1 MRESKTSVPTASHNQ
16 RTNRVQNRHAI
27 NDWWR
32 LFFDSEYTCG
42 LRNVATIKQISD
54 DSKLCVDETA
64 WLWRYVKLSTLFLH
78 LSGTVYVP
86 TIAQLKRSDPKEGL
100 AAVDAEWRFGY
111 LFDHQRD
118 TIDEIVRALPPDKRK
133 LFGAADPSNW
143 ADMIQNSRLIADA
156 HDEQQSQLK
165 CAWCWHCSIH
175 ESAAMWKLYADSG
188 VAIQTTLRRI
198 AAAVPP
204 DLCFEAARI
213 QYGNRESGQI
223 DSFNP
228 EAPGIRDVLACSYL
242 FKNNDYEFEKE
253 VRLVIDAQTAGC
265 GRVISNVD
273 ANKLI
278 QQIVLSPWT
287 ELDEFEALRQR
298 LQPLCPDAVIT
309 RSPLIK
315 NLDEERTL
323 RAMNRLMS
331 ENAM

>member
-1 MRESKTSVPTASHNQ
+1 M
-16 RTNRVQNRHAI
+16 
-27 NDWWR
+27 
-32 LFFDSEYTCG
+32 
-42 LRNVATIKQISD
+42 ATISQISAEL
-54 DSKLCVDETA
+54 KLRVDESA
-64 WLWRYVKLSTLFLH
+64 SLWRYVKLSTLFLN
-78 LSGTVYVP
+78 LSGTVYIP

-111 LFDHQRD
+111 LFEHQRD
-118 TIDEIVRALPPDKRK
+118 TIDEIVRAFPPDKRK

-143 ADMIQNSRLIADA
+143 ADMMQNSRLITDA

-165 CAWCWHCSIH
+165 CAWCWHCSGH

-198 AAAVPP
+198 AAAVPS
-204 DLCFEAARI
+204 DVCCEAARI
-213 QYGNRESGQI
+213 QYGNR

-228 EAPGIRDVLACSYL
+228 EAPGIRDVLARSYL

-253 VRLVIDAQTAGC
+253 VRLVIDAQTPDC

-273 ANKLI
+273 ANQLI
-278 QQIVLSPWT
+278 QRIVLSPWT
-287 ELDEFEALRQR
+287 ELDEFEALQQR

-315 NLDEERTL
+315 DLDEERTL
-323 RAMNRLMS
+323 RAMNSLMS
-331 ENAM
+331 NAKSS